1 MFEFTALGL
10 LVSAVGTAYLLPVGR
25 WLTPARIPPRED
37 LTDEFELEECPTEV
51 VVEDDS
57 PLVGRIV
64 ADALAVVVGGVLKPP
79 EVYEAV
85 EWDVIFLLAGVI
97 PLGIA
102 MEKTGGADL
111 LADLVVAS
119 ADVLLAIAVLGLFY
133 VVTALLTNVISNN
146 ASVVLMIS
154 VAAEAAA
161 RLDANAFAFVLS
173 VTFAASTAFM
183 TPVGYQTNLFVH
195 GPSGYRFT
203 DYVRVGAPLQLL
215 FAIATTAGIAV
226 LWGV

>member
-10 LVSAVGTAYLLPVGR
+10 LVSAVGTAYLLTVGR
-25 WLTPARIPPRED
+25 WLTPARIPLRED

-57 PLVGRIV
+57 PLVGRTV

-79 EVYEAV
+79 EVYDAV

-146 ASVVLMIS
+146 ASVVLMIP

-161 RLDANAFAFVLS
+161 QLDGNAS
-173 VTFAASTAFM
+173 RSCWWSRSR
-183 TPVGYQTNLFVH
+183 PRP
-195 GPSGYRFT
+195 PS
-203 DYVRVGAPLQLL
+203 
-215 FAIATTAGIAV
+215 
-226 LWGV
+226 